1 YVLNI
6 YFCVSFSFWFIYL
19 AFFLRSAADGDLHP
33 FLHDALPISLSLA
46 AHQLLAGPQI
56 VTGMIARIKIIE
68 AVQKLVNIASAL
80 HRRYPASPVAKA
92 HHGHRVTL
100 TQSHKRQH
108 EAGIQGLVEMTQLT
122 ILSTHP
128 APTIQH
134 EHHLLIAFVLK
145 LPGNQLQT
153 SGGCFPVNLADGVIR
168 TILPELME
176 LPALTPAG
184 PLTNSQLG
192 NMIVLCQQAKTSHCG
207 KVGIHP

>member
-80 HRRYPASPVAKA
+80 HRRYRSEE
-92 HHGHRVTL
+92 HTSEL
-100 TQSHKRQH
+100 QSREK
-108 EAGIQGLVEMTQLT
+108 LVCR
-122 ILSTHP
+122 
-128 APTIQH
+128 
-134 EHHLLIAFVLK
+134 
-145 LPGNQLQT
+145 LPLEKKKQRN
-153 SGGCFPVNLADGVIR
+153 R
-168 TILPELME
+168 
-176 LPALTPAG
+176 
-184 PLTNSQLG
+184 
-192 NMIVLCQQAKTSHCG
+192 
-207 KVGIHP
+207 